1 MNSAGITTRNLTLS
15 YKCRS
20 SANQFCCKEDLCNSL
35 PTLPLPALTARTC
48 RIDRCLSYND
58 NCNNTDYM
66 ATLSSATESCTV
78 SQIGSESQPRYYNT
92 V

>member
-1 MNSAGITTRNLTLS
+1 VNSVGITTRNLTLS

-35 PTLPLPALTARTC
+35 PTLPLPALTTRTC
-48 RIDRCLSYND
+48 KIDRCLSYDD

-78 SQIGSESQPRYYNT
+78 SQIGSGSQPRY
-92 V
+92 